1 VQAGGTV
8 VRSGDVV
15 VGDGDGVVVLP
26 HERAAEVVAL
36 AQARLRD
43 EEEQF
48 AQIAAGTL
56 DRSWVLKTLTEVHVD
71 GEGTR

>member
-1 VQAGGTV
+1 M

-26 HERAAEVVAL
+26 HERAAEVVAVG
-36 AQARLRD
+36 QARLRD

-48 AQIAAGTL
+48 AQIAAGTF
-56 DRSWVLKTLTEVHVD
+56 DRSWVLRALSEVHVD
-71 GEGTR
+71 AEGAR